1 MIIVLFPWTSA
12 TRRIHSLS
20 GSILN
25 ITSDGKRPYVKA
37 KVNGYG
43 RNFLYD
49 TGASRTC
56 MTMNTFKNAFPNG
69 TPRKLRTNS
78 ISDELYDAGG
88 KSLGCIGVFEMDFEV
103 FGKRIK
109 HPVRVLQHVTEDIIG
124 IDFIN
129 THHLWYDP
137 VHKEVFFNKTK
148 DTATLSLMSETH
160 LPCLS
165 KMILKVRYNGECK
178 SGQANI
184 ATIHS
189 DQSCLISGGP
199 ALINIK
205 NNLCYIEVEN
215 CSPCDIK
222 LERGSTIATV
232 ETEWEEQIQEFDG
245 KQVDNFINEIR
256 ETASKVQK
264 PIYLT
269 RDEIEKRVKMNIPAA
284 HKDKYLDLLYKFR
297 SVISKDKSDLGMAKN
312 FFHRIVLKDDAPVYR
327 KQYQIP
333 DAHNIFIEETLT
345 EWLKLGVVR
354 RSQSMYNSPIFC
366 VPKKTG
372 QGLRIVQ
379 DFRELN
385 EHSHMDKYSMKEI
398 NECIGDIGRANST
411 IFTTLDLTSGF
422 WQMPLH
428 PDDAHKTAFTIPGRG
443 QFEWITSPMGL
454 LGCPASFQRM
464 MEKFMRGIPNVI
476 VYIDDLLIHSKN
488 HEDHLVS
495 LEKVLQRLEEN
506 HMKLNIEKC
515 FFGNTEV
522 KLPWICVNAG
532 RNKTRKGQVKSHQS
546 RTTAYGHESCKIIH
560 WFVQFFQNSYQK
572 FCYCQ
577 CSSNQ
582 VDKKRFRIQWRSSS
596 N

>member
-1 MIIVLFPWTSA
+1 MLKIVLFPWTTA
-12 TRRIHSLS
+12 TMRIHSLS
-20 GSILN
+20 GRILN
-25 ITSDGKRPYVKA
+25 ITTDGKRPYVKA

-56 MTMNTFKNAFPNG
+56 MTMNTFRNAFPNG

-78 ISDELYDAGG
+78 ISDELYDARG

-103 FGKRIK
+103 HGRRIK

-137 VHKEVFFNKTK
+137 VHREVFFNKAK
-148 DTATLSLMSETH
+148 DTATLSVMSETH
-160 LPCLS
+160 LPSLT
-165 KMILKVRYNGECK
+165 KIILKVRYNGEIQK
-178 SGQANI
+178 GQAHI
-184 ATIHS
+184 ATIKS

-199 ALINIK
+199 ALIKIAE
-205 NNLCYIEVEN
+205 NNCCYIEVEN

-232 ETEWEEQIQEFDG
+232 ESEWEDQIQEFDG
-245 KQVDNFINEIR
+245 KQVDNFINEIK
-256 ETASKVQK
+256 ETTAKIQK
-264 PIYLT
+264 PVYLT
-269 RDEIEKRVKMNIPAA
+269 RDEIEKRVKMNIPTT
-284 HKDKYLDLLYKFR
+284 HKDKYLDLLFKYR

-312 FFHRIVLKDDAPVYR
+312 FFHRIVLKDDGPVYR

-333 DAHNIFIEETLT
+333 EAHNTFIEETLT

-385 EHSHMDKYSMKEI
+385 EHSHIDKYSMKEI

-428 PDDAHKTAFTIPGRG
+428 PDDAHKTAFTIPGKG

-476 VYIDDLLIHSKN
+476 VYIDDLLIHLKN
-488 HEDHLVS
+488 HEDHLVY

-506 HMKLNIEKC
+506 HMKLNIETC
-515 FFGNTEV
+515 FFGNT
-522 KLPWICVNAG
+522 
-532 RNKTRKGQVKSHQS
+532 
-546 RTTAYGHESCKIIH
+546 
-560 WFVQFFQNSYQK
+560 
-572 FCYCQ
+572 
-577 CSSNQ
+577 
-582 VDKKRFRIQWRSSS
+582 
-596 N
+596 